1 MEATNLFDF
10 YTLPKATEARDK
22 TYKPSKPPT
31 LKEALKLI
39 IPKLLPYAMTL
50 VGNIDD
56 AEDLCQ
62 EALLKL
68 MRNEER
74 FLNAEYP
81 YAYAKKCLRNIFIDH
96 YRQELRTSHLEDIN
110 LEPSYKHNL
119 DAQLEH
125 QDLLDCL
132 AKHDE
137 TDRTILGMLGAGH
150 SYQDIQRFLGGISLV
165 NLRVKASRAR
175 ATLADCMEG
184 KDG

>member
-1 MEATNLFDF
+1 MEATNFLGF
-10 YTLPKATEARDK
+10 YTFTKAEESQEK
-22 TYKPSKPPT
+22 TCKPSKPPS
-31 LKEALKLI
+31 LKEALKLT

-50 VGNIDD
+50 VGNIPD

-62 EALLKL
+62 ETLLKL
-68 MRNEER
+68 IRNEER

-81 YAYAKKCLRNIFIDH
+81 YAFAKKCLRNLFIDR
-96 YRQELRTSHLEDIN
+96 YRHELRTHRLEDIN
-110 LEPSYKHNL
+110 LEPSYEQNL

-137 TDRTILGMLGAGH
+137 IDRTILGMLGSGH

-175 ATLADCMEG
+175 TTLADCMEG